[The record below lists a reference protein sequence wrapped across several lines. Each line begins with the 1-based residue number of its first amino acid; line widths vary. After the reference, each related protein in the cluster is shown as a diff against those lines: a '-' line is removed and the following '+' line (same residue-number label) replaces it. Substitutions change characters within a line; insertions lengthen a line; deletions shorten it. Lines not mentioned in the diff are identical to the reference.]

1 MDEKIGRMIKREII
15 RERIF
20 IGKRYMIE
28 IGESH
33 STDQDKN

>member
-28 IGESH
+28 IGEWH
-33 STDQDKN
+33 SIDREID